1 MCLALSYQ
9 TVLDSLLT
17 SFFLMKFLMKVVQL
31 DELLSV
37 HHSVFVVGDAGTGK
51 SQVRTQ
57 ST

>member
-1 MCLALSYQ
+1 MCLALSYH

-17 SFFLMKFLMKVVQL
+17 SFFFLKVVQL